1 MQLNCL
7 SCGHRLDMRD
17 SYDDYQGPVR
27 CFICGA
33 LMTIRSEDGQ
43 MKWAELEQPA
53 DSKESHVGGAK

>member
-1 MQLNCL
+1 
-7 SCGHRLDMRD
+7 MRD